1 MGGKP
6 FKSSKDIHEPNVFRQ
21 YSRSGTKTNTSLM
34 GLEPLSSFMEN
45 KELVVTSDPH
55 KIISM
60 KLMYEKV

>member
-1 MGGKP
+1 MSQMSSANTLGQGPKP
-6 FKSSKDIHEPNVFRQ
+6 
-21 YSRSGTKTNTSLM
+21 TSLM

-60 KLMYEKV
+60 KLIYEKGVK